1 MITINFAPA
10 CKTYD
15 KTLEILSAL
24 KERRAGITLTK
35 GNGTDYL
42 YETGW
47 SCGANEAFS
56 GGAILLSEYNRL
68 AKILGKTSKM
78 KNKFAKG
85 TSWHHNES
93 LRKIDFI
100 NFGLCDEYDIDDL
113 VFEFF

>member
-42 YETGW
+42 YETGL
-47 SCGANEAFS
+47 SKRGNEALES
-56 GGAILLSEYNRL
+56 GEVFLSEYNRL
-68 AKILGKTSKM
+68 AKLIGKKRKTQFS
-78 KNKFAKG
+78 KG
-85 TSWHHNES
+85 TSWHHGNG
-93 LRKIDFI
+93 LRRIFFADLGLYEDF
-100 NFGLCDEYDIDDL
+100 DMEDL
-113 VFEFF
+113 FDSFNY